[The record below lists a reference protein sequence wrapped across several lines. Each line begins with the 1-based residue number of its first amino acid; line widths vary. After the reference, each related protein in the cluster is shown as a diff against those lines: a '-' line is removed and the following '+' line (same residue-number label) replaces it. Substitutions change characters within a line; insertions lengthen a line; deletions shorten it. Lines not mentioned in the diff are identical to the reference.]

1 MSTNYCTILQLCPT
15 SNRSRLDHAY
25 HLTVMRY
32 ERLTSDG
39 PLRFY
44 RNRLLADAQQAYE
57 SLKNSLNKSQNPSQP
72 ANSPT
77 WLARQAAA
85 HPQPV
90 WQKPPIRSEI
100 RKGSILAGHQVK
112 IRGRDVSYLKTNGT
126 VNLEADSQSE
136 RLSFSSVRQFD
147 KSRGRAM
154 DLIEDDFCLEVLYRL
169 EGDLIRFDSR
179 LELLQIAQ
187 QWQIPTFRAN
197 MLIAQIVEAV
207 RQHKLYKP
215 HFQELKLQKKTK
227 RSHTR
232 LILAVSILIAAIC
245 DLLLIRYMAK

>member
-1 MSTNYCTILQLCPT
+1 MSTNYCPILQLFPT
-15 SNRSRLDHAY
+15 CDRSRLDHAY
-25 HLTVMRY
+25 HLSVMRY
-32 ERLTSDG
+32 ERLTSAG

-44 RNRLLADAQQAYE
+44 RNRLLANAQRAYE
-57 SLKNSLNKSQNPSQP
+57 SLKNSLNKSKIPSPP

-85 HPQPV
+85 RPQPV
-90 WQKPPIRSEI
+90 WHKPPIRSQI
-100 RKGSILAGHQVK
+100 REGSILAGHQVK
-112 IRGRDVSYLKTNGT
+112 IRGRDVSYLKPNGT
-126 VNLEADSQSE
+126 VNLETGPQSE

-147 KSRGRAM
+147 NSQGRAM
-154 DLIEDDFCLEVLYRL
+154 DLIEDDFCLEVIYRL
-169 EGDLIRFDSR
+169 EGDLIRFNSR

-187 QWQIPTFRAN
+187 QWHIPTFRAN

-207 RQHKLYKP
+207 RQHKLYEP
-215 HFQELKLQKKTK
+215 RLQEIKLQKKTK
-227 RSHTR
+227 GSRTR

>member
-1 MSTNYCTILQLCPT
+1 
-15 SNRSRLDHAY
+15 
-25 HLTVMRY
+25 MRY

-44 RNRLLADAQQAYE
+44 RNRLLADAQRAYE

-100 RKGSILAGHQVK
+100 RNGSILAGHQVK
-112 IRGRDVSYLKTNGT
+112 IRGRDISYLKTNGKL
-126 VNLEADSQSE
+126 NLEACSQSE
-136 RLSFSSVRQFD
+136 RLPFSSVRHFD
-147 KSRGRAM
+147 KSQGRTM
-154 DLIEDDFCLEVLYRL
+154 DLIEDDFCLEVIYRL

-187 QWQIPTFRAN
+187 QSQIPTFRAN

-207 RQHKLYKP
+207 RRHKLYKSRL
-215 HFQELKLQKKTK
+215 QEKTK
-227 RSHTR
+227 ESRTR